1 MLYAK
6 NLPAWERLARIIA
19 SALAVAAS
27 FYFFSGNT
35 ALLLAASA
43 VGFALTGLVDWPRM
57 AIMLAGAVLGYWLG
71 AHYSQKI
78 PQTAVRRIVIAVG
91 LTISA
96 AMFWRL
102 LRS

>member
-1 MLYAK
+1 LENIMLYAK

-43 VGFALTGLVDWPRM
+43 VGFALTGLVGFCPMCAM
-57 AIMLAGAVLGYWLG
+57 AG
-71 AHYSQKI
+71 
-78 PQTAVRRIVIAVG
+78 RR
-91 LTISA
+91 LPKD
-96 AMFWRL
+96 
-102 LRS
+102 

>member
-43 VGFALTGLVDWPRM
+43 VGFALTGLVGFCPMCAM
-57 AIMLAGAVLGYWLG
+57 AG
-71 AHYSQKI
+71 
-78 PQTAVRRIVIAVG
+78 RRI
-91 LTISA
+91 TKDQ
-96 AMFWRL
+96 
-102 LRS
+102 